1 MIDDKRILVKQEL
14 SKKQIQS
21 MLFEAFEE
29 IERLKDEVESLQKS
43 TKKNEWKDWP
53 ISGKVDVRNK
63 LKIQ

>member
-29 IERLKDEVESLQKS
+29 IERLKDEVESLQKG

-53 ISGKVDVRNK
+53 ISGKVDVKNK

>member
-53 ISGKVDVRNK
+53 IAGKVDVKNK

>member
-53 ISGKVDVRNK
+53 ISGKVDVKNK

>member
-53 ISGKVDVRNK
+53 ILGKVDVKNK